1 MNTRSTAFSDE
12 TKRNHC
18 NTRLHFRTFPSWYPN
33 GRDLRGMTFFKR
45 RFGFSA
51 ESASGVPSH
60 PNPGKGFANGYGGSL
75 PGVGGVR
82 LVHALEGFLGFALT
96 AAHTNPCKADVTPE
110 RFIFEAH

>member
-1 MNTRSTAFSDE
+1 MNTRGTAFSDE
-12 TKRNHC
+12 TKRNHS

-33 GRDLRGMTFFKR
+33 GRDPRERLFSNAGLV
-45 RFGFSA
+45 SA